1 MTNVIDFPKP
11 LSDGWKRVA
20 AEVRAEVARANLKQS
35 QLSELTGISTST
47 LNRRLSPKVERD
59 SFQVF
64 ELERIASV
72 LGVDMKKFFA
82 SVDDGRGPDDG
93 GTHAPVNKP
102 VG

>member
-11 LSDGWKRVA
+11 VSDGWKQVA

-35 QLSELTGISTST
+35 QLSQMTGISTST
-47 LNRRLSPKVERD
+47 LNRRLSPRVERD

-64 ELERIASV
+64 ELERIAAA
-72 LGVDMKKFFA
+72 LGVEMKKFFA
-82 SVDDGRGPDDG
+82 SVDGPGPDDG
-93 GTHAPVNKP
+93 GATAPNKP